1 MVVGDV
7 ETGTDLLVIGGG
19 PGGYAAA
26 IRGAQHGLDVTLVER
41 DAYGGTCLNRGC
53 IPSKALVT
61 VGSLAHDAGSAEE
74 MGIHADPAVDMGQTA
89 DWLDGVVTR
98 LTRGVEKLCKANG
111 VALVEGTAEF
121 AGDHEARVRHAEE
134 GRGAE
139 TVRFEYC
146 VVATGSRPVELPGL
160 PFADDR
166 VLDSAGLL
174 ALDHVP
180 DSLAVV
186 GAGYIGMELSTAF
199 AKLGSDVTVVEALP
213 EALPGY
219 EDDVTRVVRERAEAV
234 GVTFHFDERA
244 SGLAKGGDGHA
255 VLETETDEGTNRHPA
270 DRVLVAVGREPVT
283 DTVNL
288 DAVGLDPD
296 EDGFLAVDEECRTD
310 VEGVFAVGDIAGEPM
325 LAHRAYREGVVAAA
339 VAAGEPEAVD
349 DRATPAAVFTDPEV
363 ATVGLTAEA
372 AREAGYE
379 PAVGEMP
386 FRASGRALTTS
397 HTEGFARLV
406 ADAETGVV
414 LGGQVVGRE
423 ASELIAEVTLAVEMG
438 ATLEDLAATVHTHP
452 TLSEAVHEAAENARG
467 QAIHTLNR

>member
-7 ETGTDLLVIGGG
+7 ETGTELLVIGGG

-53 IPSKALVT
+53 IPSKALVS
-61 VGSLAHDAGSAEE
+61 VGSLAYDAGSAEE
-74 MGIHADPAVDMGQTA
+74 MGVHADPAVDMGQTA
-89 DWLDGVVTR
+89 DWLSGVVTR

-111 VALVEGTAEF
+111 VALLEGTAEF
-121 AGDHEARVRHAEE
+121 VGPHEARVRSAAE

-139 TVRFEYC
+139 TVTFENA

-166 VLDSAGLL
+166 VLDSAALL
-174 ALDHVP
+174 ALDSVP

-219 EDDVTRVVRERAEAV
+219 EDDVTAVVRGHAEDV
-234 GVTFHFDERA
+234 GVDFHFEERA
-244 SGLAKGGDGHA
+244 SGVTDGPDGRA
-255 VLETETDEGTNRHPA
+255 ALETETEEGTARHAA

-283 DTVNL
+283 DTVGL
-288 DAVGLDPD
+288 DAVGLSPGD
-296 EDGFLAVDEECRTD
+296 DGVLAVDEECRTD
-310 VEGVFAVGDIAGEPM
+310 VDHVFAVGDVAGDPM

-339 VAAGEPEAVD
+339 VVAGAPEAVD

-363 ATVGLTAEA
+363 ATVGLTADE
-372 AREAGYE
+372 AREVGYE

-386 FRASGRALTTS
+386 FRASGRALTTG
-397 HTEGFARLV
+397 HTDGFARVV
-406 ADAETGVV
+406 ADGETGLV

-423 ASELIAEVTLAVEMG
+423 ASELIAEITLAVEMG

-452 TLSEAVHEAAENARG
+452 TLSEAVHEAVENAREE
-467 QAIHTLNR
+467 AIHTLNR

>member
-26 IRGAQHGLDVTLVER
+26 IRAAQRGLDATLVER

-53 IPSKALVT
+53 IPSKALVS
-61 VGSLAHDAGSAEE
+61 VAGLAHDAGHAEA
-74 MGIHADPAVDMGQTA
+74 MGVHADPAVDMGQTA
-89 DWLDGVVTR
+89 DWLGGVVDR
-98 LTRGVEKLCKANG
+98 LSGGVEKLCKANG
-111 VALVEGTAEF
+111 VTLLPGVAEF
-121 AGDHEARVRHAEE
+121 VGPHEARVRHGEA

-139 TVRFEYC
+139 TVRFERA

-166 VLDSAGLL
+166 VLDSAAAL
-174 ALDHVP
+174 ALDRVP
-180 DSLAVV
+180 DRLVVV

-199 AKLGSDVTVVEALP
+199 AKLGSDVTVVEALD

-219 EDDVTRVVRERAEAV
+219 EADVTGVVRDHAESAGVGVQFGERA
-234 GVTFHFDERA
+234 T
-244 SGLAKGGDGHA
+244 GLAGGEEA
-255 VLETETDEGTNRHPA
+255 VLETESDDGGGRYPA

-288 DAVGLDPD
+288 DAVGLTPAD
-296 EDGFLAVDEECRTD
+296 DGFLPTDAECRTAVD
-310 VEGVFAVGDIAGEPM
+310 HVFAVGDVSGEPM

-339 VAAGEPEAVD
+339 VAAGDPEAVD
-349 DRATPAAVFTDPEV
+349 DRAVPAAVFTDPEV
-363 ATVGLTAEA
+363 ATVGMTADA

-386 FRASGRALTTS
+386 FRASGRALTTG
-397 HTEGFARLV
+397 HTDGFARVV
-406 ADAETGVV
+406 ADAETEVV
-414 LGGQVVGRE
+414 LGGQIVGRE
-423 ASELIAEVTLAVEMG
+423 ASELVAEVTLAVEMG

-467 QAIHTLNR
+467 EAIHTLNR